1 MKRFLWVSGASL
13 ALIVISALL
22 PDGLWASVGGL
33 PAHPVIV
40 HGIVVLVPLVS
51 LFVIVSL
58 FIPSLLAKSH
68 LWVIGGYGVL
78 AAGAIGA
85 KKSGEQLAEIVGMPE
100 QHEQF
105 GTILVP
111 IVIALFVAFALLS
124 LVAVVAPQRTLAI
137 LLAIV
142 VGVLGGASIPLTIIV
157 GHSGAESV
165 WGEVLPAPS
174 DEDEF
179 EEELDESIRV
189 ESTPAPTPA
198 PAPSTD
204 SAPRV
209 ITADEVAQHSTPED
223 CWTIVNGEVYDLTS
237 FVGKHPGGRSAI
249 SQICGTDGTAL
260 FTGQH
265 GGQGAPERQLSS
277 LKLGVLA
284 Q

>member
-13 ALIVISALL
+13 ALIAVVAIL
-22 PDGLWASVGGL
+22 PDELWASVGGL

-51 LFVIVSL
+51 LFVIVAL

-68 LWVIGGYGVL
+68 LWVVGGYGLL
-78 AAGAIGA
+78 AAGAIAA

-111 IVIALFVAFALLS
+111 IVIALFVTFTLLS
-124 LVAVVAPQRTLAI
+124 LFAVVAPQRALAI

-165 WGEVLPAPS
+165 WGEVLPAS
-174 DEDEF
+174 GDEETES
-179 EEELDESIRV
+179 EEELDESMRV

-198 PAPSTD
+198 P
-204 SAPRV
+204 SAESVARV

-277 LKLGVLA
+277 LKLGALA